1 MPIIAIVLSG
11 IVSGLFLWLTRGG
24 GLEQIDQLLR
34 ERRDRKR
41 REKALEQQS
50 LAPLRALKDPRDAA
64 AVLMVAVAEA
74 RGVMTPEQETLVQER
89 MGSVLGFAN
98 AEIGARLV
106 YARHAARQAPSI
118 DAIVADLTDLVREK
132 LSRAERRELETML
145 DEVAALHGGPTDEQE
160 RAIALTSRRLAAAA

>member
-11 IVSGLFLWLTRGG
+11 VVSGLFLWLTRGG
-24 GLEQIDQLLR
+24 GLEQIDQVLR

-89 MGSVLGFAN
+89 MGSVLGFAD
-98 AEIGARLV
+98 ADIGARLI

-145 DEVAALHGGPTDEQE
+145 DAVAALHGGPTDAQE
-160 RAIALTSRRLAAAA
+160 SAIALTSRRLVAAA

>member
-11 IVSGLFLWLTRGG
+11 VVSGLFLWLTRGG
-24 GLEQIDQLLR
+24 GLEQIDQVLR

-89 MGSVLGFAN
+89 MGSVLGFAD
-98 AEIGARLV
+98 ADIGARLI

-145 DEVAALHGGPTDEQE
+145 DAVAALHGGPTDAQE
-160 RAIALTSRRLAAAA
+160 RAIALTSRRLVAAA

>member
-11 IVSGLFLWLTRGG
+11 VVSGLFLWLTRGG

-34 ERRDRKR
+34 ERRDIRSCTR
-41 REKALEQQS
+41 VS
-50 LAPLRALKDPRDAA
+50 CS
-64 AVLMVAVAEA
+64 
-74 RGVMTPEQETLVQER
+74 GVMTPRASATATI
-89 MGSVLGFAN
+89 STAAA

-145 DEVAALHGGPTDEQE
+145 DEVAALHGGPTDEKE
-160 RAIALTSRRLAAAA
+160 RAI